1 MTTTIL
7 EILCIGNELL
17 SGITLN
23 TNAHWI
29 AAQVT
34 KAGGTVSR
42 VTVVRDELGA
52 ISAAVKE
59 SLGRRPDILVTTGG
73 LGATYDDMTLEGVA
87 LALGRKVAL
96 DRSAVEMLK
105 NSYRRRHL
113 RYRIN
118 KVRLK
123 MATIPEGS
131 VAIENPVG
139 SAPSVSIITNES
151 TRVFCVPGVP
161 VEMKAVFKKHILPLV
176 KKGVGD
182 SFASRE
188 ADYFVTGV
196 SEGMIAPALV
206 KIVNATPRDE
216 VYLKTHP
223 LGYYKKTIPRI
234 RVHLVCKG
242 TDERQVAS
250 MLARVSAQIL
260 KDISKLGGRVEK
272 ENC

>member
-1 MTTTIL
+1 MMMIV
-7 EILCIGNELL
+7 EILCVGNELL

-29 AAQVT
+29 CKQVA

-42 VTVVRDELGA
+42 VTVVRDEQGA
-52 ISAAVKE
+52 ISTAVKE

-87 LALGRKVAL
+87 RALGRKVAL
-96 DRSAVEMLK
+96 DRTAVEMLK
-105 NSYRRRHL
+105 NSYKKRNLH
-113 RYRIN
+113 YRIN

-131 VAIENPVG
+131 APIENPVG
-139 SAPSVSIITNES
+139 SAPSVEIDAG

-161 VEMKAVFKKHILPLV
+161 VEMKAVFKTHILPLV
-176 KKGVGD
+176 KKGVG
-182 SFASRE
+182 SFVSRE
-188 ADYFVTGV
+188 ANYFVTGV

-206 KIVNATPRDE
+206 KIVDANPRDA

-223 LGYYKKTIPRI
+223 RGYYKKTTPQI
-234 RVHLVCKG
+234 RMHLVCKG
-242 TDERQVAS
+242 TDEKKVS
-250 MLARVSAQIL
+250 NMLARISGQIL
-260 KDISKLGGRVEK
+260 KDIAKLGGKIE
-272 ENC
+272 E